1 MHIVLG
7 KLDAFPGYYSLLK
20 IYANIAVGIVIGFLY
35 IALKG
40 KTIKTAL
47 EYQ

>member
-1 MHIVLG
+1 MISG
-7 KLDAFPGYYSLLK
+7 KLDAFPGYYGMFK
-20 IYANIAVGIVIGFLY
+20 IYANIAVRIIIEFLY
-35 IALKG
+35 IVLKG